1 MLRLTAESEPC
12 NLREWRVESG
22 RLFTCGR
29 PGRGHYPSADQKW
42 PVTVPNDNL
51 AGWVEGL
58 PPCSPLN
65 IVSLLGEK
73 FVGKH
78 SEFKHYP
85 FRSSFET
92 GSKATFQAWL
102 DANCDGRF
110 RVHEFHTV
118 DADPAGIP
126 LDEIARI
133 TACVQGLLAQGQAVV
148 IVDSAGVSRTGRVCG
163 EMGLTE
169 SQSLGGR
176 CAR

>member
-1 MLRLTAESEPC
+1 MLRLTAKAEPC
-12 NLREWRVESG
+12 NLREWSVESG

-29 PGRGHYPSADQKW
+29 PGRGHYPSADKKW
-42 PVTVPNDNL
+42 PTIVPDVIL
-51 AGWVEGL
+51 HSWVAGL
-58 PPCSPLN
+58 PLCSPLN
-65 IVSLLGEK
+65 IVSLLGSK

-85 FRSSFET
+85 FRSCLET
-92 GSKATFQAWL
+92 GSKMTFQAWL
-102 DANCDGRF
+102 DASCDQRF

-133 TACVQGLLAQGQAVV
+133 TACVHGLLGQREAVV
-148 IVDSAGVSRTGRVCG
+148 IIDSAGVSRTGRVCR

-169 SQSLGGR
+169 SQSLGDR
-176 CAR
+176 CA

>member
-1 MLRLTAESEPC
+1 VLRPTTESEPC
-12 NLREWRVESG
+12 NLREWRVKSG
-22 RLFTCGR
+22 HLFTCGR
-29 PGRGHYPSADQKW
+29 PGRGHYSSADKKW
-42 PVTVPNDNL
+42 PVIVPDDIL
-51 AGWVEGL
+51 HAWVDGL
-58 PPCSPLN
+58 PPFGPLN

-73 FVGKH
+73 YVGKH

-85 FRSSFET
+85 FRSCFET

-102 DANCDGRF
+102 DANCHGRF
-110 RVHEFHTV
+110 RVHEFQTV

-133 TACVQGLLAQGQAVV
+133 TACVQGLLAQGEAVV
-148 IVDSAGVSRTGRVCG
+148 IVDSAGVSRTGRVCR

-169 SQSLGGR
+169 SQSLRGH